1 MKRFFILTLALTA
14 FVQIFAL
21 QTIRGKIVDAGTE
34 QPLDFVN
41 VSLIRNNETTP
52 AAGVISDGKG
62 QFELPNVPVGNYT
75 LKVSFVGYNTIN
87 LPLKVTDKVL
97 DMGMIKLMEDAKSL
111 NEIEVVGQG
120 SQMKFDIDKK
130 VFTVDQN
137 IAAAGGSATE
147 VLQNIPSVDVD
158 NEGNVALRNSS
169 NVEVW
174 INGKPSG
181 LNSEN
186 RAQILQQMPAESI
199 ETVEIMTNPSA
210 KFNPEGTS
218 GIINIVLKKNRKA
231 GYYGSLSAG
240 SMLTYGGNP
249 GQMHGANINY
259 SSTKVD
265 AYLNLGYRAMNF
277 KGGGYSDRYGID
289 GVDTLSLLHSGYD
302 MGRAFSGLFA
312 RAGVDYHFN
321 EQHTLGIS
329 GFGMLGTGTENSTIQ
344 YQMKDLSTNTL
355 LRNFQRINTGDGGR
369 ENMHLSLD
377 YKYDIDKLGSNLMAG
392 ISYSNHR
399 RFGTSAYLQQDI
411 NQSVASNISQIADGS
426 SKDIDVKIDY
436 TKKFSENTRLE
447 LGWLTETDRRF
458 SPNSALNLITNTPVN
473 TYFNEFDYFEQIHA
487 AYATY
492 GTRFGNMS
500 VQGGL
505 RAEYFLRDISNTYLN
520 ANAAKVTEVYDIKPD
535 FQLFPSL
542 YLGYS
547 LPQKNEL
554 QLNITRRVNRPR
566 GQQINPFRDFSD
578 STNIRYG
585 NLGLNPEYTA
595 AFELN
600 YIKNWD
606 NHTLSASL
614 YHRATNNVIQ
624 DVSFLNGNTMETT
637 FMNVTNSRNTGLEL
651 VAKNRLFKIL
661 NLTSSL
667 NFFKGSMDSAVYYTP
682 YSNSTLAAVTIP
694 GQENFSW
701 NARVMANFMLG
712 KNTSGQLTADYSAP
726 RLIAQG
732 KETASY
738 SIDLGLRQTFLDKTL
753 SLSLMARDLLNS
765 RKRNTVT
772 WGEGFY
778 QESSFFFHGRMI
790 GLTATYNFGNMKPK
804 KSMKPVE
811 NSGSDM
817 NFED

>member
-1 MKRFFILTLALTA
+1 MKRFFVLTLVSLAV
-14 FVQIFAL
+14 VQIFAL
-21 QTIRGKIVDAGTE
+21 QTIRGKIVDANTE

-41 VSLIRNNETTP
+41 VSLIKNNETAP
-52 AAGVISDGKG
+52 AAGVVSDGKG

-97 DMGMIKLMEDAKSL
+97 EMGMIKLIEDSKNLS
-111 NEIEVVGQG
+111 EIEVVGQG

-130 VFTVDQN
+130 IFTVDQN

-181 LNSEN
+181 LNAEN

-199 ETVEIMTNPSA
+199 ESVEIMTNPSA

-231 GYYGSLSAG
+231 GYYGSISAG
-240 SMLTYGGNP
+240 TMINDGASP

-259 SSTKVD
+259 SSSKVD
-265 AYLNLGYRAMNF
+265 AYVNLGYRAMSFN
-277 KGGGYSDRYGID
+277 GGGTSDRYGIT
-289 GVDTLSLLHSGYD
+289 GLDTLSLLHADYD
-302 MGRAFSGLFA
+302 MGRSFSGLFA
-312 RAGVDYHFN
+312 RAGVDYHLTDK
-321 EQHTLGIS
+321 HTISLS
-329 GFGMLGTGTENSTIQ
+329 GFGMLGRGDGNSDITYKIT
-344 YQMKDLSTNTL
+344 DLTNNTL
-355 LRNFQRINTGDGGR
+355 LRNYQRANTGGGGR
-369 ENMHLSLD
+369 ENMHMSLD
-377 YKYDIDKLGSNLMAG
+377 YKYDIDKLGSNLMASL
-392 ISYSNHR
+392 SYSNHR
-399 RFGTSAYLQQDI
+399 RFETSDYLQ
-411 NQSVASNISQIADGS
+411 SEVGMPVSSNIRQISDGS
-426 SKDIDVKIDY
+426 SKDIDFKLDF

-447 LGWLTETDRRF
+447 LGWLTESDRRF
-458 SPNSALNLITNTPVN
+458 SPNSAVN
-473 TYFNEFDYFEQIHA
+473 MISEKDINAYFNEFDYLEQIHA

-492 GTRFGNMS
+492 GTRYGNMS
-500 VQGGL
+500 IQGGL

-520 ANAAKVTEVYDIKPD
+520 NSAAKVTDVYDIKPD

-542 YLGYS
+542 YLGYT
-547 LPQKNEL
+547 LPDKNEL

-566 GQQINPFRDFSD
+566 GQQINPFRNFSD
-578 STNIRYG
+578 STNISYG
-585 NLGLNPEYTA
+585 NLALNPEYTA

-606 NHTLSASL
+606 NHTLSASV
-614 YHRATNNVIQ
+614 YHRATDDVIQ
-624 DVSFLNGNTMETT
+624 DVRYLNNGTMETT
-637 FMNVTNSRNTGLEL
+637 FMNMTNSKNTGLEL
-651 VAKNRLFKIL
+651 VSKNRLFKIL
-661 NLTSSL
+661 NLTSSVNL
-667 NFFKGSMDSAVYYTP
+667 YRGTMDSAVYYNP
-682 YSNSTLAAVTIP
+682 YNASIQTVIP
-694 GQENFSW
+694 AQQNFSW
-701 NARVMANFMLG
+701 SARMMANFMLS

-732 KETASY
+732 RETASY
-738 SIDLGLRQTFLDKTL
+738 AIDLGLRQTFLDKSL
-753 SLSLMARDLLNS
+753 SLSLMVRDLLNS

-778 QESSFFFHGRMI
+778 QESSTYFHGRMI

-804 KSMKPVE
+804 KSQKPAE
-811 NSGSDM
+811 SSGSDM